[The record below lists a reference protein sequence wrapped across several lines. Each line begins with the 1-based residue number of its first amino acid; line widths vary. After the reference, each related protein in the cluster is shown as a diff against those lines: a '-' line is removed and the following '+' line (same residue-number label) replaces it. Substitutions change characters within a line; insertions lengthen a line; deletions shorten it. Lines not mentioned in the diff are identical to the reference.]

1 MKKFL
6 FVLFICTIYLQAAIN
21 VTVSIL
27 PQKYFVKKIAG
38 DLANVQVMVLPG
50 SEPATYEP
58 KPKQLSHLM
67 KSKIYFAIGVP
78 FEKNWLT
85 KFKEVSPKMLVV
97 DTSKNIKKRAM
108 SSSYNLKNKKIV
120 KKEALD
126 PHIWLS
132 PKLVKI
138 IAKNI
143 ADTFIKIDPK
153 HKGIYLSRL
162 KNFEKELSTLQKYA
176 HKKLDKLKHREFMVF
191 HPVWGYFADE
201 FGLKQVPIQLEGKNP
216 SPRSLIRLIRYAK
229 NKNIKVIF
237 VQPEFSKKS
246 AEVIARNIGAKVV
259 ALDPLSSDWAKSIKD
274 AINAFGTYLK

>member
-1 MKKFL
+1 MKKTV
-6 FVLFICTIYLQAAIN
+6 FVISALAICLHAAIN

-27 PQKYFVKKIAG
+27 PQKYFVKQIAG

-78 FEKNWLT
+78 FERNWLA
-85 KFKEVSPKMLVV
+85 KFKEISPKMTIA
-97 DTSKNIKKRAM
+97 DTSRGIKKRVM
-108 SSSYNLKNKKIV
+108 NSSYNLEKKKIS
-120 KKEALD
+120 KSNALD

-132 PKLVKI
+132 PKLVKV

-143 ADTFIKIDPK
+143 ADTFIKIDPA
-153 HKGIYLSRL
+153 HKERYLSRL
-162 KNFEKELSTLQKYA
+162 RNFTKEITSLQKYG
-176 HKKLDKLKHREFMVF
+176 HKKLDHLKHREFMVF

-201 FGLKQVPIQLEGKNP
+201 FALKQIPVQLEGKNP
-216 SPRSLIRLIRYAK
+216 TPRTLIKLIKYAK
-229 NKNIKVIF
+229 SKDIKVIF

-246 AEVIARNIGAKVV
+246 AEVIAKNIGAKVV
-259 ALDPLSSDWAKSIKD
+259 TLDPLSSNWSKSIKN
-274 AINAFGTYLK
+274 AIDSFGTYLK

>member
-1 MKKFL
+1 MKKIL
-6 FVLFICTIYLQAAIN
+6 FALFICTIYLQAAIN
-21 VTVSIL
+21 VSVSIL
-27 PQKYFVKKIAG
+27 PQKYFVKQIAG

-97 DTSKNIKKRAM
+97 DVSRSIKKRAM
-108 SSSYNLKNKKIV
+108 SSSYNLKSKKRV
-120 KKEALD
+120 KKDALD

-132 PKLVKI
+132 PKLVKV

-143 ADTFIKIDPK
+143 ADAFIKMDPN
-153 HKGIYLSRL
+153 HKDIYLSNL
-162 KNFEKELSTLQKYA
+162 KSFTKQISSLQKYA
-176 HKKLDKLKHREFMVF
+176 HKKLDHLKHTEFMVF

-201 FGLKQVPIQLEGKNP
+201 FHLKQIPIQIEGKNP
-216 SPRSLIRLIRYAK
+216 TPKSLIQLIKYAK
-229 NKNIKVIF
+229 DKDIKVIF
-237 VQPEFSKKS
+237 VQPQFSKKS
-246 AEVIARNIGAKVV
+246 AKVIARNIGAKVV
-259 ALDPLSSDWAKSIKD
+259 VLDPLSQNWTKSIKD
-274 AINAFGTYLK
+274 AIDSFETYLK

>member
-1 MKKFL
+1 MKKIL
-6 FVLFICTIYLQAAIN
+6 LVVSIYTIYLQAAIN

-27 PQKYFVKKIAG
+27 PQKFFVEQIAG
-38 DLANVQVMVLPG
+38 DLAHVQVMVLPG

-67 KSKIYFAIGVP
+67 KSKIYFSIGVP
-78 FEKNWLT
+78 FERNWLT

-108 SSSYNLKNKKIV
+108 SSSYNLKSKKSVNKN
-120 KKEALD
+120 ALD

-132 PKLVKI
+132 PRLVKI
-138 IAKNI
+138 ISKNI

-153 HKGIYLSRL
+153 HKDVYLSRL
-162 KNFEKELSTLQKYA
+162 KNFTKQISSLQKFA
-176 HKKLDKLKHREFMVF
+176 HKKLDHLKHREFMVF

-201 FGLKQVPIQLEGKNP
+201 FDLKQIPVQLEGKNP
-216 SPRSLIRLIRYAK
+216 TPRTLIKLIKYAK
-229 NKNIKVIF
+229 NRGIKVIF

-246 AEVIARNIGAKVV
+246 AEVIAKNIGAKVV
-259 ALDPLSSDWAKSIKD
+259 VLDPLMENWTKSITE
-274 AINAFGTYLK
+274 AINSFGAYLK